1 MSSSSN
7 ASRGFSLK
15 TLASAAALLVASFL
29 PAGPAFAE
37 VGVSWVSPLNNTVF
51 AAGSLVDL
59 SGAANASGTIGGTGL
74 DLALVLDS
82 SGSMSSVNSGQS
94 RQLWVKQAAAALI
107 NALPQASTSVS
118 VVEFDSDANLLKAL
132 TPLSSGKADVLA
144 AVNLV
149 DASGSTNIGSG
160 IDKAK
165 TELTGP
171 NATAGRIQV
180 EVVISDGVSSGVP
193 ANNAAAAFLAG
204 VEAVHTVG
212 IPGHSPATM
221 QAIAT
226 AGHGT
231 YTNGT
236 DVTALIGLFSG
247 TAGNLVGIDSVDVIL
262 NDGTF
267 LNNVG
272 IDGLGNFVLPSVT
285 LFAGNNVFKAI
296 AYDTLGNS
304 AESTLTL
311 IGAVPEPETWGLLMA
326 GLLVCGVSAR
336 ARSTKLRG

>member
-1 MSSSSN
+1 MSSSFTI
-7 ASRGFSLK
+7 SRGFSLK
-15 TLASAAALLVASFL
+15 ALALAATLAVATFMPLGAAQAA
-29 PAGPAFAE
+29 

-51 AAGSLVDL
+51 AAGSIVDL

-82 SGSMSSVNSGQS
+82 SGSMSTVNSGQS
-94 RQLWVKQAAAALI
+94 RQAWVKQAATALI
-107 NALPQASTSVS
+107 NALPQGSTSVS
-118 VVEFDSDANLLKAL
+118 IVEFDSDANLLQAL
-132 TPLSSGKADVLA
+132 TPLSSGKAAVLA
-144 AVNLV
+144 AVNTV
-149 DASGSTNIGSG
+149 DASGGTNIGAG

-165 TELTGP
+165 TELTGA

-180 EVVISDGVSSGVP
+180 EVVISDGVSSGTP
-193 ANNAAAAFLAG
+193 ANSAANAFLAG

-212 IPGHSPATM
+212 IPGHSAPTM

-236 DVTALIGLFSG
+236 DLTALVGLFSG
-247 TAGNLVGIDSVDVIL
+247 TAGNLVGIDSVDVVL

-267 LNNVG
+267 LNNVA

-326 GLLVCGVSAR
+326 GLLVCGVTVG
-336 ARSTKLRG
+336 ARSAKLRG

>member
-1 MSSSSN
+1 MSSSFIT
-7 ASRGFSLK
+7 SRGFSLK
-15 TLASAAALLVASFL
+15 TLASAATLVAASFL
-29 PAGPAFAE
+29 PLGGAQAA

-82 SGSMSSVNSGQS
+82 SGSMSTVNSGQS
-94 RQLWVKQAAAALI
+94 RQLWVKQAASALI

-118 VVEFDSDANLLKAL
+118 VVEFDSDANLLQAL
-132 TPLSSGKADVLA
+132 TPLSSGKAAVLA
-144 AVNLV
+144 AVNTV
-149 DASGSTNIGSG
+149 DASGGTDIGAG

-165 TELTGP
+165 TELTGA

-180 EVVISDGVSSGVP
+180 EVVISDGVSSGNP
-193 ANNAAAAFLAG
+193 PLSAFNAFTAG
-204 VEAVHTVG
+204 VEAIHTVG
-212 IPGHSPATM
+212 IPGHSPGTM

-236 DVTALIGLFSG
+236 DLTKLIGLFSG
-247 TAGNLVGIDSVDVIL
+247 TAGNLVGIDSVDVVL

-267 LNNVG
+267 LDNVA

-311 IGAVPEPETWGLLMA
+311 IGAVPEPEAWGLLMA
-326 GLLVCGVSAR
+326 GLLVCGVSVR
-336 ARSTKLRG
+336 ARSAKLRG